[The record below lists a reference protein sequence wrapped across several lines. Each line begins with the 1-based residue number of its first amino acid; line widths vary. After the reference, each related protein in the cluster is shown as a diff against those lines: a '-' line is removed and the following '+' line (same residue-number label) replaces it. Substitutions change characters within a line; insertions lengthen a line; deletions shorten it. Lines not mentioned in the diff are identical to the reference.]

1 MTRDSRWDRLAASLA
16 AAGIQA
22 NVTDSRYAGGTSS
35 RIAIR
40 TATGTVMVSDGWY
53 KDRLWTGWQVWFTD
67 SATDF
72 ATDFGKRMKRKSDVV
87 AAVQAALKGKETP

>member
-1 MTRDSRWDRLAASLA
+1 MARDSRWDRLAASLA
-16 AAGIQA
+16 AAGIEA

-72 ATDFGKRMKRKSDVV
+72 STGFGRRMKRKGEVV
-87 AAVQAALKGKETP
+87 AAVQAALKEGAA